1 MKKFCRTLL
10 ICSLMLTIPV
20 ASLAG
25 IYKYR
30 DANGRLNFVDDESRI
45 PAEFRED
52 KTSISE
58 APEALTVYEAKD
70 DKKESATTP
79 LLEAEVTDT
88 TATKKKLRTH
98 QTPVEIKGNRVLV
111 PVEVA
116 IGGRKAKLS
125 LLLDTGATRTVFHR
139 QSLTRLELPAG
150 KKVKA
155 QIAGG
160 GTVNSE
166 RIKFRHIE
174 VGPFRIKKASA
185 IVIDFKGRRQS
196 FDGMLGMDFLKS
208 HPYQIDFEK
217 SVINWNPDD

>member
-1 MKKFCRTLL
+1 
-10 ICSLMLTIPV
+10 MLTIPV

-139 QSLTRLELPAG
+139 QSLTKLELPEG
-150 KKVKA
+150 KTFKA
-155 QIAGG
+155 KIAGG
-160 GTVNSE
+160 GTLSSE
-166 RIKFRHIE
+166 RIKFRHIK
-174 VGPFRIKKASA
+174 VGPFRIKNASA
-185 IVIDFKGRRQS
+185 MVIDFKGRNQGI
-196 FDGMLGMDFLKS
+196 DGMLGMDFLKN
-208 HPYQIDFEK
+208 HPYQIDFQK
-217 SVINWNPDD
+217 SVISWDPTD

>member
-1 MKKFCRTLL
+1 
-10 ICSLMLTIPV
+10 MLTIPV

-58 APEALTVYEAKD
+58 AQESLTSYESQGD
-70 DKKESATTP
+70 QKEPAVTP
-79 LLEAEVTDT
+79 LLETEEPESK
-88 TATKKKLRTH
+88 ATKEKLRTH
-98 QTPVEIKGNRVLV
+98 QTPVMIKGNRVLV

-116 IGGRKAKLS
+116 MGGRVAKLS

-150 KKVKA
+150 KKFKA

-185 IVIDFKGRRQS
+185 MVIDFKGKKQS
-196 FDGMLGMDFLKS
+196 FDGMLGKDFLKS

-217 SVINWNPDD
+217 SVINWYPDD

>member
-1 MKKFCRTLL
+1 MKVLFRTLL
-10 ICSLMLTIPV
+10 IFSLTLAVPV
-20 ASLAG
+20 ASVAG

-30 DANGRLNFVDDESRI
+30 DANGQLNFVDDESRI
-45 PAEFRED
+45 PAEFRQD

-58 APEALTVYEAKD
+58 AQESLTAYESQD
-70 DKKESATTP
+70 DQNEPATTP
-79 LLEAEVTDT
+79 LLETEEPDSEAT
-88 TATKKKLRTH
+88 TEQLRTH
-98 QTPVEIKGNRVLV
+98 QTPVMIKGNRVLV

-116 IGGRKAKLS
+116 MGGRVAKLS

-150 KKVKA
+150 KRFKA

-185 IVIDFKGRRQS
+185 MVIDFKGQKQS

-217 SVINWNPDD
+217 SVINWDPDD